1 VPLKVLLFA
10 SLAFVAVG
18 VYRCSVELV
27 PATGPRSI
35 RVERATVAVPDTLVA
50 IPADSLASLAT
61 RLFARE
67 LRGGHEGDVL
77 VGEAP
82 EAWAVVRLHVRSVPD
97 GRMEL
102 VGTAASA
109 VSGRR
114 MSAVSV
120 SDSPDRLREMVAE
133 AADRMAEQLAS
144 DDSVTE
150 ER

>member
-1 VPLKVLLFA
+1 MVLFL

-27 PATGPRSI
+27 PATGTRSI
-35 RVERATVAVPDTLVA
+35 RVERATVAVPDTLLAV
-50 IPADSLASLAT
+50 PPDSLASLAT
-61 RLFARE
+61 RLFARG
-67 LRGGHEGDVL
+67 LRSAYEGDVV

-82 EAWAVVRLHVRSVPD
+82 EAWAVVRLHVRAVPG
-97 GRMEL
+97 GRIEF

-120 SDSPDRLREMVAE
+120 SESPERLR
-133 AADRMAEQLAS
+133 
-144 DDSVTE
+144 
-150 ER
+150 